1 MYKLKED
8 KIFFDKE
15 ETKKIYDESYVTETG
30 FYIGTQ
36 TFIRDTISQELLNK
50 LTSNVDEFVIFHLY
64 CKFMVDRFVKSDVYS
79 IYDYI
84 EEYFEEDLADFIKEY
99 FEE

>member
-15 ETKKIYDESYVTETG
+15 KTKKIYDESYVTETG

-50 LTSNVDEFVIFHLY
+50 LTSNVDEFVIFYLY